1 MATEQNNELQQKLKK
16 GIMALA
22 QNGITEETKTIYDAL
37 NKPDDDAFTVL
48 QNVCN
53 QLVDDC
59 VRGLQKLDDEDN
71 IKILR
76 AYQDNRS
83 VNGKPAGFLLD
94 EVSNLADLLSNIR
107 GDVTIQSQINM
118 LKYTDNTMLKPRQN
132 NKENTVQK
140 YQNLINNYSS
150 SQDQAKQHLDKLAE
164 CTIFN
169 QYKSLLQQSAQPTVA
184 TSNAQPTDIKP
195 EKTSL
200 LSRLLGSCARSIA
213 NIILGVFKKNK
224 VAPEPENKEQTV
236 NASLDFSEADKTILA
251 KLANIDPK
259 LIQEI
264 DAGLNDSDPNDH
276 PVNVACREIC
286 EKLLT
291 IEEDKASE
299 STLGSSKERHQK
311 NVQDIRLFMNDR
323 EQHGAYTS
331 DDLAML
337 VDKYVQRRTKSGFE
351 FGDPTDT
358 DTTQVAEARMQTIQN
373 NQENEAHEQLV
384 DRCAAMVTPNDIDMK
399 LDNPPAGYKHG
410 NDFEHIDNFN
420 EIFKR
425 YTSDIMDLNEMRNAV
440 DCGDDSTMKKY
451 ISQAAKHIVNADSS
465 DPDASQALLA
475 CQELGIINNDPNKL
489 SLEQG
494 EDGDNM
500 VFLSD
505 SKRMQ
510 SSGALKKV
518 ESFLTKFAMQASVY
532 YQDEIKDDSEALVDT
547 KPNLS
552 MPSGESSRSSAL
564 TSFQKDIRYEADSAK
579 SRVNDLGNQENKENQ
594 DPNNGPDPSQKPG
607 SDSNT

>member
-1 MATEQNNELQQKLKK
+1 MATEQNNELQQKLKN

-22 QNGITEETKTIYDAL
+22 KNGITEETKTVYDAL

-59 VRGLQKLDDEDN
+59 VNELQKLGDSGN
-71 IKILR
+71 IEILEN
-76 AYQDNRS
+76 YQKQRL
-83 VNGKPAGFLLD
+83 VNGEPGGKPAGFLLD

-107 GDVTIQSQINM
+107 GNVTIQSQINM
-118 LKYTDNTMLKPRQN
+118 LKYTDKIMLKPRQN

-140 YQNLINNYSS
+140 YQNFINHYSS
-150 SQDQAKQHLDKLAE
+150 NQAKQHLDKLAE
-164 CTIFN
+164 CPIFN

-184 TSNAQPTDIKP
+184 TSNAQSTDTNAPKP

-200 LSRLLGSCARSIA
+200 LSRLIGSCARSIA

-251 KLANIDPK
+251 KLENIDPK

-264 DAGLNDSDPNDH
+264 DAELNDSDPNEDH

-286 EKLLT
+286 EKLQT

-323 EQHGAYTS
+323 EQQGAYTS

-337 VDKYVQRRTKSGFE
+337 VDKYEQRRTKSGFE

-410 NDFEHIDNFN
+410 NDFEAINNFN

-451 ISQAAKHIVNADSS
+451 ISEAAKHIVNADSS

-475 CQELGIINNDPNKL
+475 CQELGIIKGDPNQP
-489 SLEQG
+489 SLEQDEG
-494 EDGDNM
+494 RDNM
-500 VFLSD
+500 VFLSSD
-505 SKRMQ
+505 RMQ
-510 SSGALKKV
+510 SSGAINDV
-518 ESFLTKFAMQASVY
+518 ETFLTKFAKQARVY
-532 YQDEIKDDSEALVDT
+532 YQHAPVMRSIT
-547 KPNLS
+547 NLS
-552 MPSGESSRSSAL
+552 MPSGKSSRSSAL
-564 TSFQKDIRYEADSAK
+564 TSFQDDIRNDANSAK
-579 SRVNDLGNQENKENQ
+579 NRVDDLGNQENKENQ
-594 DPNNGPDPSQKPG
+594 DPNKGVKPSKPG
-607 SDSNT
+607 SDSNNQ